1 MNNKILTK
9 DVIKVILIIFTFF
22 LVIISGLNTK
32 LSILMI
38 GLIALGLL
46 VTNKYLVLL
55 LVIVLNEKLFYLFS
69 EDYYTIQILSILITI
84 LSLYELLKSLLDIKK
99 RELYWKNQILFIV
112 IIAIV
117 EAINSYIL
125 YKQNLILGIVT
136 PLHLYRYLFYFY
148 LALKFS
154 NKTDVIRVENLL
166 INISTFISIMY
177 ILQAI
182 FYPNIIIFNMSYSI
196 RNGFTR
202 FYTGFPI
209 IIFMFFITVSC
220 SIEYK
225 SKKFLIYS
233 LIQLLAIIL
242 VCQTRNFTL
251 GLLFTILCFIL
262 LQKRNKKYKYLFIS
276 LIFCICYLIIDPD
289 NPLTNTIT
297 SVTNDLSNS
306 SGTVGFRLN
315 ELRFYLNGIFD
326 NLILGN
332 GYFSS
337 KFSQGY
343 YILGRNFHYYT
354 EDIGIIGFMFHA
366 GLLDYF
372 GLFLF

>member
-84 LSLYELLKSLLDIKK
+84 LSLYEFLKYLLDIKK

-225 SKKFLIYS
+225 SKKFLI
-233 LIQLLAIIL
+233 I
-242 VCQTRNFTL
+242 
-251 GLLFTILCFIL
+251 
-262 LQKRNKKYKYLFIS
+262 
-276 LIFCICYLIIDPD
+276 
-289 NPLTNTIT
+289 
-297 SVTNDLSNS
+297 
-306 SGTVGFRLN
+306 
-315 ELRFYLNGIFD
+315 
-326 NLILGN
+326 
-332 GYFSS
+332 
-337 KFSQGY
+337 
-343 YILGRNFHYYT
+343 H
-354 EDIGIIGFMFHA
+354 
-366 GLLDYF
+366 
-372 GLFLF
+372 